1 MQGLETPAGYT
12 ITRRLGSDASAMF
25 LAREDATGASVT
37 LRFVGQPDRQVR
49 DRLRL
54 SAAALRSI
62 DHPHVI
68 EFLDI
73 VDGPGGVVVVL
84 GAAEGG
90 SLAGIIGARGVLP
103 AGEVVTACAPV
114 AEGLTEVHRRGLV
127 HGDLT
132 LDDIVF
138 SLDGRPMVAG
148 IGLVQAG
155 VPLRVG
161 QRARPVP
168 PEVQAGTP
176 PGPPADVYGLVTAA
190 VVALTGYLPS
200 ARLSLPA
207 VPPAT
212 QALLASALDPVPNRR
227 PPVSSIG
234 NVFFAVADPAPV
246 ELVLEEGHAT
256 TGTLRPV
263 LDAPAMGADDDV
275 AAFMRRSTATGRRAR
290 RRAESGDQ
298 REVPEVGTPGAIGGL
313 VAPAGAPGAAGPGVA
328 GAVPGG
334 AGVSPTAPT
343 GPISTPRRGRR
354 GRGEES
360 PAGPGGPA
368 PAAAGPG
375 GAGQGGPGPG
385 GAGPGGPGGRGGAG
399 GRGGR
404 GGIDDGANVPVPDG
418 VLAGERR
425 RSRSPSEV
433 LAAAPAAKESR
444 RGGPPASDDHG
455 GGGGTKRKDRLWVVS
470 TLVALLVVA
479 GVAIVGWRIFGD
491 DTPTDGPGN
500 GSSPDS
506 TVASTDLCGGP
517 QPAPTAPPPAVTDWT
532 QEVQRLYS
540 LRAQAFEESNPE
552 LLCQVHAPTNS
563 ILTDD
568 AELLEEYA
576 DAGVHTEGLT
586 FEVVNAEL
594 VSQEGGRATVTITQR
609 IPDYTLVNEDGEVE
623 QEIAGTEEQT
633 WDADLVAVANP
644 DGTTSWRF
652 G

>member
-12 ITRRLGSDASAMF
+12 ITRRLGSDASAMY

-37 LRFVGQPDRQVR
+37 LRFIGQVGPQVR

-54 SAAALRSI
+54 AAQALRAV

-68 EFLDI
+68 PFLDV
-73 VDGPGGVVVVL
+73 VDGPGGIVVVL

-114 AEGLTEVHRRGLV
+114 AEGLAEIHRRGIV

-132 LDDIVF
+132 LDDLVF

-148 IGLVQAG
+148 VGLVQAG

-168 PEVQAGTP
+168 PEVQAGSP

-200 ARLSLPA
+200 ARLALPA

-212 QALLASALDPVPNRR
+212 QALLASALDPAPNRR

-246 ELVLEEGHAT
+246 ELVLEENHAT
-256 TGTLRPV
+256 TGTMRPV
-263 LDAPAMGADDDV
+263 IDAPVMGADDDV

-290 RRAESGDQ
+290 RRTEAPEPPSESLAS
-298 REVPEVGTPGAIGGL
+298 GAVGGL
-313 VAPAGAPGAAGPGVA
+313 TAPAGAGPA
-328 GAVPGG
+328 TVPGG
-334 AGVSPTAPT
+334 AGASPTAPT
-343 GPISTPRRGRR
+343 GPIRTPRRGRR
-354 GRGEES
+354 GRSEEPPPS
-360 PAGPGGPA
+360 GPPSGPPTGPA
-368 PAAAGPG
+368 SAPPSGPPPDERPPAARRPAAAPA
-375 GAGQGGPGPG
+375 GAAP
-385 GAGPGGPGGRGGAG
+385 AGRP
-399 GRGGR
+399 
-404 GGIDDGANVPVPDG
+404 
-418 VLAGERR
+418 
-425 RSRSPSEV
+425 
-433 LAAAPAAKESR
+433 AAAPAAKESR
-444 RGGPPASDDHG
+444 RGAPPPPDDDAPP
-455 GGGGTKRKDRLWVVS
+455 KRKDRLWIVS
-470 TLVALLVVA
+470 TLVALLLVA

-491 DTPTDGPGN
+491 DTPTDGPAS

-506 TVASTDLCGGP
+506 EASTDLCGGP
-517 QPAPTAPPPAVTDWT
+517 QPAPTVPPPTVTDWT

-540 LRAQAFEESNPE
+540 LRAQAFEDSDPE
-552 LLCQVHAPTNS
+552 LLCQVHAPTNPT
-563 ILTDD
+563 LTDD
-568 AELLEEYA
+568 AELLQEYE
-576 DAGVHTEGLT
+576 DAGVHTDGLT
-586 FEVVNAEL
+586 FEVVNAEV

-609 IPDYTLVNEDGEVE
+609 TPPYTLVNDDGGVE
-623 QEIAGTEEQT
+623 QEMDGFEEQT

-644 DGTTSWRF
+644 DGTSSWRF

>member
-12 ITRRLGSDASAMF
+12 ITRRLGSDASAMY
-25 LAREDATGASVT
+25 LAREDTSGASVT
-37 LRFVGQPDRQVR
+37 LRFLGQVGPQVR

-54 SAAALRSI
+54 AAHALRAV

-68 EFLDI
+68 PFLDV
-73 VDGPGGVVVVL
+73 VDGPGGLVVVL

-114 AEGLTEVHRRGLV
+114 AEGLAEVHRRGLV

-148 IGLVQAG
+148 VGLVQAG

-168 PEVQAGTP
+168 PEVQAGSP

-246 ELVLEEGHAT
+246 ELVLEENHAT
-256 TGTLRPV
+256 TGTMRPV
-263 LDAPAMGADDDV
+263 VDAPVMGADDDV

-290 RRAESGDQ
+290 RRSESADA
-298 REVPEVGTPGAIGGL
+298 PEAL
-313 VAPAGAPGAAGPGVA
+313 AA
-328 GAVPGG
+328 GAVGGLAAPPGPTTVPGG
-334 AGVSPTAPT
+334 PGASPTAPT
-343 GPISTPRRGRR
+343 GPIRTPAPGSGRGRR
-354 GRGEES
+354 GRGGRGDEPPPS
-360 PAGPGGPA
+360 GPPGGV
-368 PAAAGPG
+368 
-375 GAGQGGPGPG
+375 
-385 GAGPGGPGGRGGAG
+385 
-399 GRGGR
+399 
-404 GGIDDGANVPVPDG
+404 DDGVNVPVPNG
-418 VLAGERR
+418 VLPDDQW
-425 RSRSPSEV
+425 RSRRAALASPP
-433 LAAAPAAKESR
+433 PAAKESR
-444 RGGPPASDDHG
+444 RRGAPSSPSDDEDTRG
-455 GGGGTKRKDRLWVVS
+455 PRRKDRLWIVS

-479 GVAIVGWRIFGD
+479 GVVIVGWRVFGD
-491 DTPTDGPGN
+491 DTPTDGPGS
-500 GSSPDS
+500 GSSPGDS
-506 TVASTDLCGGP
+506 EAAADLCGGP
-517 QPAPTAPPPAVTDWT
+517 QPAPTVPPPTVTDWT
-532 QEVQRLYS
+532 QEVQRLYT
-540 LRAQAFEESNPE
+540 LRAQAFEESDPE
-552 LLCQVHAPTNS
+552 LLCQVHAPTNGT
-563 ILTDD
+563 LADD

-576 DAGVHTEGLT
+576 DADVHTDGLV

-594 VSQEGGRATVTITQR
+594 VSLEGGRATVTITQR
-609 IPDYTLVNEDGEVE
+609 TPPYTLVNDDNDVE
-623 QEIAGTEEQT
+623 QEMEGFAEMT
-633 WDADLVAVANP
+633 WEADLIAVANP
-644 DGTTSWRF
+644 DGTSSWRF

>member
-12 ITRRLGSDASAMF
+12 VTRRLGSDASAMF

-37 LRFVGQPDRQVR
+37 LRFIGQPDRQVR

-54 SAAALRSI
+54 SAAALRSV

-168 PEVQAGTP
+168 PEVQAGSP

-256 TGTLRPV
+256 TGTMRPV

-298 REVPEVGTPGAIGGL
+298 RDVPEVGTPGAIGGL
-313 VAPAGAPGAAGPGVA
+313 VGPAGAAGAAAAPGV
-328 GAVPGG
+328 GAPPVPGG
-334 AGVSPTAPT
+334 AGASPTAPT
-343 GPISTPRRGRR
+343 GPIRTPRRGRR
-354 GRGEES
+354 GRGEET
-360 PAGPGGPA
+360 P
-368 PAAAGPG
+368 AGPG
-375 GAGQGGPGPG
+375 GAGPGGAGPGA
-385 GAGPGGPGGRGGAG
+385 AGPGGPGGRG
-399 GRGGR
+399 RD
-404 GGIDDGANVPVPDG
+404 GIDDGANVPVPDG

-425 RSRSPSEV
+425 RGRSPGEV

-444 RGGPPASDDHG
+444 RGRQQASDEPD
-455 GGGGTKRKDRLWVVS
+455 GGGTKRKDRLWIVS
-470 TLVALLVVA
+470 ALVALLLVA

-491 DTPTDGPGN
+491 DTPTSGPGT
-500 GSSPDS
+500 GSSPSD
-506 TVASTDLCGGP
+506 TEASTDLCGGP
-517 QPAPTAPPPAVTDWT
+517 QPAPTAAPPAVTDWT

-540 LRAQAFEESNPE
+540 LRAQAFEESNAE
-552 LLCQVHAPTNS
+552 LLCEVHAPTNS
-563 ILTDD
+563 ILVDD

>member
-1 MQGLETPAGYT
+1 MAPIGVTRVTNGVVSAADAAFRAEVCNDGPMQGLETPAGYT

-37 LRFVGQPDRQVR
+37 LRFVGQPGPQVR

-54 SAAALRSI
+54 AAAALRAV

-68 EFLDI
+68 PFLDV
-73 VDGPGGVVVVL
+73 VDGPGGVVVIL

-103 AGEVVTACAPV
+103 AGEVVTACAPI
-114 AEGLTEVHRRGLV
+114 AEGLTEVHRRGIV

-148 IGLVQAG
+148 VGLVQAG

-168 PEVQAGTP
+168 PEVQAGSP

-200 ARLSLPA
+200 PRLSLPA

-212 QALLASALDPVPNRR
+212 QALLANALDPVPNRR

-234 NVFFAVADPAPV
+234 NIFFAVADPAPV

-256 TGTLRPV
+256 TGTMRPV

-298 REVPEVGTPGAIGGL
+298 RDAPEVGTPGAIGGL
-313 VAPAGAPGAAGPGVA
+313 VAGAPGGPA
-328 GAVPGG
+328 PAPAPGG
-334 AGVSPTAPT
+334 AGASPTAPT
-343 GPISTPRRGRR
+343 GPIRTPRRNRR
-354 GRGEES
+354 GRGEDS
-360 PAGPGGPA
+360 PAGPGGRPA
-368 PAAAGPG
+368 G
-375 GAGQGGPGPG
+375 
-385 GAGPGGPGGRGGAG
+385 
-399 GRGGR
+399 

-418 VLAGERR
+418 VLSGERR
-425 RSRSPSEV
+425 RARTQSEV
-433 LAAAPAAKESR
+433 LAAAPTAKESR
-444 RGGPPASDDHG
+444 RGRPPAHDDDEDG
-455 GGGGTKRKDRLWVVS
+455 GGGVKRKDRLWIVS
-470 TLVALLVVA
+470 ALVALLLVA
-479 GVAIVGWRIFGD
+479 GVAIVAWRIFGD
-491 DTPTDGPGN
+491 DTPTAGPGT
-500 GSSPDS
+500 GSSPSDS
-506 TVASTDLCGGP
+506 EASTDLCGGP
-517 QPAPTAPPPAVTDWT
+517 QPAPTAPPPTVTNWT
-532 QEVQRLYS
+532 EEVQRLYS
-540 LRAQAFEESNPE
+540 LRAQAFEDSDPE
-552 LLCQVHAPTNS
+552 LLCQVHAPTNAT
-563 ILTDD
+563 LAND
-568 AELLEEYA
+568 ADLLQEYE

-609 IPDYTLVNEDGEVE
+609 IPNYQLVNDDGEVE
-623 QEIAGTEEQT
+623 QEIDGTAEQT
-633 WDADLVAVANP
+633 WDANLVAVANP

>member
-12 ITRRLGSDASAMF
+12 ITRRLGSDASAMY

-37 LRFVGQPDRQVR
+37 LRFLGQIGPQVR
-49 DRLRL
+49 DRLRM
-54 SAAALRSI
+54 AAQALRGI

-68 EFLDI
+68 EFYDV
-73 VDGPGGVVVVL
+73 VDGPGGPVVVL

-114 AEGLTEVHRRGLV
+114 AEGLTELHRRGIV

-148 IGLVQAG
+148 AGLIQAG

-168 PEVQAGTP
+168 PEVQAGSP

-200 ARLSLPA
+200 ARLALPA

-246 ELVLEEGHAT
+246 ELVLEENHAT
-256 TGTLRPV
+256 TGTMRPIV
-263 LDAPAMGADDDV
+263 DAPVMGAEDDV
-275 AAFMRRSTATGRRAR
+275 AAFMRRSTSTGRRAR
-290 RRAESGDQ
+290 RRAEAGDA
-298 REVPEVGTPGAIGGL
+298 RETAPPAPAAGAVGGL
-313 VAPAGAPGAAGPGVA
+313 AAPAAGGAT
-328 GAVPGG
+328 VPGG

-343 GPISTPRRGRR
+343 GPIRTPRRGRR

-360 PAGPGGPA
+360 PAEPP
-368 PAAAGPG
+368 P
-375 GAGQGGPGPG
+375 
-385 GAGPGGPGGRGGAG
+385 GRGL
-399 GRGGR
+399 
-404 GGIDDGANVPVPDG
+404 DDGVNVPVPDG
-418 VLAGERR
+418 VLPDER
-425 RSRSPSEV
+425 RSRRTPGEV
-433 LAAAPAAKESR
+433 LAAAPRTPSAKESR
-444 RGGPPASDDHG
+444 RGRGAPPGDDEPG
-455 GGGGTKRKDRLWVVS
+455 GARRKDRMWIVS
-470 TLVALLVVA
+470 ALVALLVVA

-491 DTPTDGPGN
+491 DTPTAGPGS
-500 GSSPDS
+500 GASPGDS
-506 TVASTDLCGGP
+506 ESAPDLCGGP
-517 QPAPTAPPPAVTDWT
+517 QPAPTAPPPTVTDWT
-532 QEVQRLYS
+532 QEVQRLYT
-540 LRAQAFEESNPE
+540 LRAQAFEEGDAE
-552 LLCQVHAPTNS
+552 LLCQVHAPTNA
-563 ILTDD
+563 ILDDD
-568 AELLEEYA
+568 AELLQEYA
-576 DAGVHTEGLT
+576 DAGVHTEGLS

-594 VSQEGGRATVTITQR
+594 VSQEGGRATVSITQR
-609 IPDYTLVNEDGEVE
+609 IPDYTLVNDDGEVE
-623 QEIAGTEEQT
+623 QEIEGTEEQT
-633 WDADLVAVANP
+633 WQADLVAVANP
-644 DGTTSWRF
+644 DGTSSWRF

>member
-12 ITRRLGSDASAMF
+12 ITRRLGSDASAMY

-37 LRFVGQPDRQVR
+37 LRFIGQPGPQVR

-54 SAAALRSI
+54 AASALRAV

-68 EFLDI
+68 EFLDV

-114 AEGLTEVHRRGLV
+114 AEGLTEVHRRGIV

-148 IGLVQAG
+148 VGLVQAG
-155 VPLRVG
+155 VPLRIG

-168 PEVQAGTP
+168 PEVQAGSP

-212 QALLASALDPVPNRR
+212 QALLASALDPAPNRR
-227 PPVSSIG
+227 PTVANIG

-256 TGTLRPV
+256 TGTMRPV

-298 REVPEVGTPGAIGGL
+298 RDVPEVGTPGAIGGL
-313 VAPAGAPGAAGPGVA
+313 VTPAGAGGAAGGAGAGAPGAPGGP
-328 GAVPGG
+328 PGG

-343 GPISTPRRGRR
+343 GPIRTPRRGRR
-354 GRGEES
+354 GRAEDA
-360 PAGPGGPA
+360 PAGP
-368 PAAAGPG
+368 AG
-375 GAGQGGPGPG
+375 AVPG
-385 GAGPGGPGGRGGAG
+385 GAGPGGPGR
-399 GRGGR
+399 R
-404 GGIDDGANVPVPDG
+404 GGIDDGTNVPVPDG
-418 VLAGERR
+418 VMSSDRR
-425 RSRSPSEV
+425 RSRGSASGES
-433 LAAAPAAKESR
+433 AAAGPAAKEAR
-444 RGGPPASDDHG
+444 RGRPSGPDDQDG
-455 GGGGTKRKDRLWVVS
+455 GGVKRKDRLWIVS
-470 TLVALLVVA
+470 ALVALLLVA

-491 DTPTDGPGN
+491 DTPTAGPGT
-500 GSSPDS
+500 GSSPGDS
-506 TVASTDLCGGP
+506 EASTDLCGGP

-563 ILTDD
+563 ILADD

-609 IPDYTLVNEDGEVE
+609 IPDYTLVNEDGDVE

>member
-1 MQGLETPAGYT
+1 MLGLETPAGYT
-12 ITRRLGSDASAMF
+12 ITRRLGSDASAMY

-37 LRFVGQPDRQVR
+37 LRFVGQVGPQVR

-54 SAAALRSI
+54 AAQALRAV

-68 EFLDI
+68 PFLDV

-114 AEGLTEVHRRGLV
+114 AEGLAEVHRRGIV

-132 LDDIVF
+132 LDDLVF

-148 IGLVQAG
+148 VGLVQTG

-168 PEVQAGTP
+168 PEVQAGSP

-246 ELVLEEGHAT
+246 ELVLEENHAT
-256 TGTLRPV
+256 TGTMRPV
-263 LDAPAMGADDDV
+263 LDAPVMGADDDV

-290 RRAESGDQ
+290 RRSESADA
-298 REVPEVGTPGAIGGL
+298 PEVLASGAVGGM
-313 VAPAGAPGAAGPGVA
+313 VAPAGAGPTT
-328 GAVPGG
+328 VPGG

-354 GRGEES
+354 GRSEEPPPPS
-360 PAGPGGPA
+360 GP
-368 PAAAGPG
+368 
-375 GAGQGGPGPG
+375 
-385 GAGPGGPGGRGGAG
+385 
-399 GRGGR
+399 R
-404 GGIDDGANVPVPDG
+404 GGIDDGVNVPVPEG
-418 VLAGERR
+418 VLPDDRR
-425 RSRSPSEV
+425 PGRRPAPAKS
-433 LAAAPAAKESR
+433 AAAPPAKDSR
-444 RGGPPASDDHG
+444 RGGGRGAPPPSSDDVDTG
-455 GGGGTKRKDRLWVVS
+455 GPKRKDRLWIVS

-479 GVAIVGWRIFGD
+479 GVAIVGWSVFGD
-491 DTPTDGPGN
+491 DTPTDGPGS
-500 GSSPDS
+500 GSSPGAE
-506 TVASTDLCGGP
+506 VSTDLCGGP
-517 QPAPTAPPPAVTDWT
+517 QPAPSVPPPTVTDWT
-532 QEVQRLYS
+532 QEVQRLYT
-540 LRAQAFEESNPE
+540 LRAQAFEEGDPE
-552 LLCQVHAPTNS
+552 LLCQVHSPTNPT
-563 ILTDD
+563 LTDD
-568 AELLEEYA
+568 AETLEEYA
-576 DAGVHTEGLT
+576 DADVHTDGLV

-594 VSQEGGRATVTITQR
+594 VSQEGGRARVTITQR
-609 IPDYTLVNEDGEVE
+609 TPPYTLVNEDGNVE
-623 QEIAGTEEQT
+623 QEMEGFEEQT
-633 WDADLVAVANP
+633 WEADLVAVANP
-644 DGTTSWRF
+644 DGTSSWRF